1 MKRLLLV
8 IGIGMISI
16 IAGVQIASAASVE
29 HVEIE
34 DGGRVILKII
44 TQPETSVAIK
54 VQKSDKTI
62 TGALDE
68 KKADENGS
76 VTFDFVMPATA
87 TSGEYTLA
95 YCEGEND
102 AEYYSFDFAD
112 ITEFIKSLNNANTPE
127 EIASLLKSESPMWYD
142 AVVTGFDM
150 DTYAALGEAAQL
162 QMLKCY
168 LDIRSGTSKTEH
180 LRAFQQSMAIQIV
193 DNDAEKALTLYNPVF
208 ENAGFNE
215 IADMTERKWISD
227 NLKVTEKTP
236 AGLEKAYAQTCA
248 VYRLREAKSIEVGT
262 IIKNYGELL
271 GITAATSEYADYNAM
286 SVSEQGKVH
295 DKIVR
300 EMANAKNAQAAVAAF
315 TKAVSAVKADR
326 TSNGGG
332 SGGTASGSGGKREVI
347 REVVIG
353 IGESYGGEQSALFQD
368 LSGYGWATSAINKLA
383 DAGIISGYGDG
394 NFRPGQA
401 VTREEFVKMAVSVA
415 GLYDEN
421 AVCNFEDVDH
431 GQWYYRYVAS
441 GVESGAINGVGENH
455 FGLGELIT
463 RQDMAVIVCRL
474 AEKKGIDLK
483 KKRDYANYFDD
494 KEIAD
499 YAKTSIGKLYC
510 AGFINGVEINR
521 FAPLE
526 NTTRAQA
533 AKILCDVF
541 YNYGR

>member
-1 MKRLLLV
+1 MKRLLLTICV
-8 IGIGMISI
+8 GIISI
-16 IAGVQIASAASVE
+16 VAGVQIAAAASVE
-29 HVEIE
+29 HMEIE

-44 TQPETSVAIK
+44 TQPETRIAIK
-54 VQKSDKTI
+54 VQNRDKTI
-62 TGALDE
+62 IGALDE
-68 KKADENGS
+68 KKANENGS
-76 VTFDFVMPATA
+76 VTFDFVMPAVA

-102 AEYYSFDFAD
+102 AEYYPFDFAD

-127 EIASLLKSESPMWYD
+127 ELASLLKSESPMWYD

-150 DTYAALGEAAQL
+150 DTYAALGEATQL
-162 QMLKCY
+162 QLLKCY
-168 LDIRSGTSKTEH
+168 LDIRSGASKTEH

-215 IADMTERKWISD
+215 LTDTTERKWISD
-227 NLKVTEKTP
+227 NLKVAEKTP
-236 AGLEKAYAQTCA
+236 AGLEKAYAQACV
-248 VYRLREAKSIEVGT
+248 VYRLRAAKSIEVGT

-271 GITAATSEYADYNAM
+271 GITAASSEYSDYNAM

-295 DKIVR
+295 DQIVR
-300 EMANAKNAQAAVAAF
+300 EMANVKNAQEVIAAF

-326 TSNGGG
+326 TPNGGG
-332 SGGTASGSGGKREVI
+332 GGATSGSGRKREI
-347 REVVIG
+347 IHEVVIET
-353 IGESYGGEQSALFQD
+353 GESYGGEQGALFQD

-401 VTREEFVKMAVSVA
+401 VTREEFVKMAVCAA

-421 AVCNFEDVDH
+421 AVCDFEDVDSD
-431 GQWYYRYVAS
+431 QWYYRYVAS
-441 GVESGAINGVGENH
+441 GVKSGAINGVGENV

-483 KKRDYANYFDD
+483 KKRDYANYSDD
-494 KEIAD
+494 KEIAE
-499 YAKTSIGKLYC
+499 YAKTSIGRLYC
-510 AGFINGVEINR
+510 AGFINGVETNR

-533 AKILCDVF
+533 AKILYDVF
-541 YNYGR
+541 YNYGG